1 MKLEKV
7 KEVTYLGLK
16 FKKSEGQEGERERM
30 KKAIGIMKQVSR
42 IRKRRFEENWKRR
55 MELFD

>member
-1 MKLEKV
+1 MKLEEV

-16 FKKSEGQEGERERM
+16 FKKSEGQEGERERI
-30 KKAIGIMKQVSR
+30 KKPIGIMGQVSG
-42 IRKRRFEENWKRR
+42 IGKRRFGGNWKKR